1 MDKDMKN
8 ILKEIKKLKK
18 ENNKRDKNNQKI
30 NNGPVTINKNVGIG
44 IGSDF
49 KKDEGYLTAL
59 SDFRD
64 GLISNVITN
73 VEYSENKK
81 EKDIDI
87 EDLNR

>member
-8 ILKEIKKLKK
+8 VLKEIKNLKK

-30 NNGPVTINKNVGIG
+30 NNGPVTIIKNVGFG
-44 IGSDF
+44 IGSGL
-49 KKDEGYLTAL
+49 KKDEGHLTAL

-64 GLISNVITN
+64 ELISNVVTN

-87 EDLNR
+87 KDLNR